1 MLGTILF
8 ITRFDYDLQLTAIK
22 SLGIGF
28 KRILLSLSI
37 AFFFLGSL
45 ICWFTNFLSPHFKK
59 KCYDIFRN
67 LDNLD
72 PALNIKANVFIN
84 DIPNVGIY
92 VGKKSGGTLG
102 DIVVYTHDKNIN
114 SLFTAEKGTVKS
126 DHSTK
131 ITSIELNE
139 GRNYCEGEFF
149 DKLVNINKKKN
160 KIETR
165 NKFKKQYVYV
175 DMKDILTMQSFYES
189 LSDIDSYRI
198 FKLYKKRKELIN
210 ESIDNIMDT
219 IDKDYRYMFD
229 EISEKKEIVLKNK
242 IHESLIKNRFNN
254 DVFDKADEI
263 KDKNKD
269 IFSEINDYQYD
280 IRSYYI
286 EFFKRNMT
294 ILGCFLM
301 IIIGSYIGFL
311 LRRGLMI
318 LPIIIG
324 AFFVSLYFLGESL
337 LLNFISINSY
347 FFIFKKSGGCITMLI
362 VIFLYILFNLLK
374 SYIKNTKEKKRK
386 NKAKIED

>member
-1 MLGTILF
+1 MSMFLKYFISIFFIAYFIVILSLLYDKLPVILSKNLGVKLYMQIIFYLIIFLSPYISVFSSMLGTILF

-198 FKLYKKRKELIN
+198 FKL
-210 ESIDNIMDT
+210 
-219 IDKDYRYMFD
+219 
-229 EISEKKEIVLKNK
+229 
-242 IHESLIKNRFNN
+242 
-254 DVFDKADEI
+254 
-263 KDKNKD
+263 
-269 IFSEINDYQYD
+269 
-280 IRSYYI
+280 
-286 EFFKRNMT
+286 
-294 ILGCFLM
+294 
-301 IIIGSYIGFL
+301 
-311 LRRGLMI
+311 
-318 LPIIIG
+318 
-324 AFFVSLYFLGESL
+324 
-337 LLNFISINSY
+337 
-347 FFIFKKSGGCITMLI
+347 
-362 VIFLYILFNLLK
+362 
-374 SYIKNTKEKKRK
+374 
-386 NKAKIED
+386 